1 MGAFNSLATLGLN
14 AALSQQAQRSQSN
27 DLRKQ
32 QERQL
37 REIQLRDA
45 EERRQQD
52 QVLKRRVA
60 QERARA
66 GGAGVGSTGGSAD
79 AIVRGLNEEA
89 RATNQTRAQLLNLRL
104 DELRDG
110 YAQSR
115 KRNLLETADRLL
127 SLGRSTGRSLLG

>member
-1 MGAFNSLATLGLN
+1 MGALNSLATLGLN
-14 AALSQQAQRSQSN
+14 AALSQQAQRSQSD

-52 QVLKRRVA
+52 QALKRRVA

-66 GGAGVGSTGGSAD
+66 GAAGVGSTGGSAD

-110 YAQSR
+110 YARSR
-115 KRNLLETADRLL
+115 RRNLLETADRLL